1 MSKLTQ
7 QRLKEL
13 LHYDPLTGIFT
24 RRISLSN
31 RTPVGSVAGSLN
43 KSDGYVYITV
53 DSIRESAHRLAWL
66 YEKGVWPKGLID
78 HRDTIRHH
86 NWIANLREADK
97 STNGANRGLN
107 INNTTGFMGV
117 AKFRKGYRAAIKV
130 NHKSYFLGV
139 FPKANDAAKVY
150 DQAAIEHFGE
160 FAVTNMS
167 LGLIT

>member
-1 MSKLTQ
+1 MSELTQ

-13 LHYDPLTGIFT
+13 LHYDPVTGLFT

-31 RTPVGSVAGSLN
+31 RTPVGSVAGSVN
-43 KSDGYVYITV
+43 NSDGYVYITV
-53 DSIRESAHRLAWL
+53 DSKREAAHRLAWL
-66 YEKGVWPKGLID
+66 YEKDVWPTGLID

-86 NWIANLREADK
+86 NWIDNLREANK

-107 INNTTGFMGV
+107 RNNTTGFMGV
-117 AKFRKGYRAAIKV
+117 AKFRSGYRAAIKV
-130 NHKSYFLGV
+130 NHKSLFLGV
-139 FPKANDAAKVY
+139 FPEAKEAARVY
-150 DQAAIEHFGE
+150 DSAAIEHFGE